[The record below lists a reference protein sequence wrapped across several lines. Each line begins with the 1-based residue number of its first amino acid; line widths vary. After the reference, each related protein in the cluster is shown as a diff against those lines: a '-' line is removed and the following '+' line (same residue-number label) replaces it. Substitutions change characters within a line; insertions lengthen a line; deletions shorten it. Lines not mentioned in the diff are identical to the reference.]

1 MTPSAFALL
10 PPLPSPDE
18 VRAWDRGAV
27 DLGLAGDILM
37 ENAARAAFDVLRAS
51 APRLAGIKVWLL
63 MGGGNNGGDAACLAR
78 HLLDAGADPLVLH
91 THPLRSYKGEC
102 GRHMRVARAAGVPF
116 RPLRQGRRSG
126 PAAAGL
132 PSASPPLRLPEGQP
146 HILVDGLLGTGF
158 HGPLRP
164 DMLALIR
171 AVNALQA
178 AFVLALD
185 IPSGLDGRTGAPQP
199 EAVRATATVS
209 FAAGK
214 PGLASPQARAWTGP
228 VHVRPIGIPA
238 VVQRAAPCST
248 YLLDGRCLAPLAAL
262 PVNGFKNAFGHV
274 LVTGGAPGYGG
285 AAHLAARAALRA
297 GAGLVTAAAPDAALT
312 DIKNGW
318 AEIMTLALPGPH
330 GCWPDAP
337 PPALVAL
344 AARCTALV
352 AGPGLG
358 RSPDAAAFLGALL
371 RLPDRPPTVLD
382 ADALAL
388 MAAQPELLNL
398 VRKDDVLTPHPG
410 EAGLLLGRPAAVQ
423 ADRWAALRELCA
435 RCRGVVVL
443 KGAGTLV
450 GQAGAP
456 VLLCPYDV
464 PQLAAGGSGDVLA
477 GCLGG
482 LLAAHATDAKDAA
495 PLRPAQL
502 TAGQAVALHALAGR
516 QAAHTWPLRG
526 NVASATADLLPQA
539 LARWAAPK
547 NLTPEY
553 APEYAPGY
561 APGYAP
567 ETDDGIQTCPRASA
581 PGSPEDL
588 LAWPW

>member
-51 APRLAGIKVWLL
+51 APRLAGMKVWLL

-132 PSASPPLRLPEGQP
+132 PSASPPLRLPEGRP

-388 MAAQPELLNL
+388 ID
-398 VRKDDVLTPHPG
+398 RKS
-410 EAGLLLGRPAAVQ
+410 
-423 ADRWAALRELCA
+423 
-435 RCRGVVVL
+435 VV
-443 KGAGTLV
+443 
-450 GQAGAP
+450 
-456 VLLCPYDV
+456 
-464 PQLAAGGSGDVLA
+464 
-477 GCLGG
+477 
-482 LLAAHATDAKDAA
+482 
-495 PLRPAQL
+495 
-502 TAGQAVALHALAGR
+502 
-516 QAAHTWPLRG
+516 
-526 NVASATADLLPQA
+526 
-539 LARWAAPK
+539 
-547 NLTPEY
+547 
-553 APEYAPGY
+553 
-561 APGYAP
+561 
-567 ETDDGIQTCPRASA
+567 
-581 PGSPEDL
+581 
-588 LAWPW
+588 